1 MQSAGKG
8 SGRKDQKVKNMNIK
22 IVNVLGIS
30 GSPRLASTDYV
41 IRDALD
47 HATQK
52 YDASTEYI
60 SLHNKIIGFCKHCD
74 FCIRKKEGCIQ
85 KDDME
90 QIYEKLQWADCV
102 LIGTPVYQ
110 GTLSGQTKTMLD
122 SCRALVASNPVALS
136 NKVGAAAAVG
146 EDRVGGQE
154 LAIRSIVDFYMIS
167 EMIPVGGG
175 SFGANLGGTFW
186 SKDKGAKGVSEDADG
201 IRGMHRTIKRL
212 IAVAE
217 MVKG

>member
-1 MQSAGKG
+1 MQSAGQR
-8 SGRKDQKVKNMNIK
+8 SGRKDQKVNIMNKTTI
-22 IVNVLGIS
+22 NVLGIS

-41 IRDALD
+41 VRDALD
-47 HATQK
+47 HTAQK
-52 YDASTEYI
+52 YGANTEYI
-60 SLHNKIIGFCKHCD
+60 SLHNKKIGFCKHCD
-74 FCIRKKEGCIQ
+74 FCVKKKEGCIQ

-90 QIYEKLQWADCV
+90 QIYEKLKWADCV

-122 SCRALVASNPVALS
+122 RCRALVASDPAVLQ

-146 EDRVGGQE
+146 GDRVGGQE
-154 LAIRSIVDFYMIS
+154 LAIRSILDFYVIS

-201 IRGMHRTIKRL
+201 IRSMHRTIKRL

-217 MVKG
+217 MVG